1 MYDPALFNGLVYS
14 PPPPPPPTHTLTHP
28 PAQVAENMLKSSVL
42 GQDVHG
48 ISAVKPDEYANRFT
62 SVLSGWFEIETDKEC
77 LDPQD

>member
-1 MYDPALFNGLVYS
+1 
-14 PPPPPPPTHTLTHP
+14 
-28 PAQVAENMLKSSVL
+28 VAESMLKSSVL